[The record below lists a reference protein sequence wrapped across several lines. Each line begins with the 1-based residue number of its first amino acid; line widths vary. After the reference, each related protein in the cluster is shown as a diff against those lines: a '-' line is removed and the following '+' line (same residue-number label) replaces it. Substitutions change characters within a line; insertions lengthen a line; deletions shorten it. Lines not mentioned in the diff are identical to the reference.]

1 MSVLGE
7 VRVLHLTLAGRNDVG
22 KGESL
27 VDGVDKRLALSIPGH

>member
-7 VRVLHLTLAGRNDVG
+7 VRVLHWTLAGGYG

-27 VDGVDKRLALSIPGH
+27 LDGVDTRLALSIPEH